1 MFKIKYFHKKNLI
14 IIFLILIIVAYSI
27 LCLNFYNSSLVK
39 FKECFNEGQYTK
51 ANSVILNEGYFNLIK
66 KVKINDDLNVY
77 FSGFIEELKAN
88 HENNAVS
95 EEYVAFT
102 LREIQRYNIDNSK
115 VKELEDSLSL
125 LTNSK
130 NDFEK
135 GVELFNNKDYTEAMK
150 SFNKVSPFF
159 PEYLEALDYENKC
172 HLSIKEDVLAKANEL
187 ASGKYYSKAISL
199 IKDNLDLLKEDKEL
213 SDKIR
218 EYEDEKNK
226 YITSKDNEDSQAVF
240 KNQKAFSKDTINTF
254 GIESGTNYLV
264 FVSINNQ
271 KTYVYKGSKNQWS
284 LVKEFLCSTGVKGND
299 TPKGSFTVKN
309 KGDWFYT
316 PKYEQGAK
324 YWVGF
329 KGNYLFHSLPFDK
342 EKKNVVDTTLGEPAS
357 HGCIRLK
364 VDESK
369 WLYDNIP
376 IGSKVVVN

>member
-1 MFKIKYFHKKNLI
+1 MVKYFQKKNLI
-14 IIFLILIIVAYSI
+14 IIFLILIIVVYSI
-27 LCLNFYNSSLVK
+27 LCLNFYNNNLLK
-39 FKECFNEGQYTK
+39 FKKCFDNGEYIK
-51 ANSVILNEGYFNLIK
+51 ANSIILNEGSFNLIK
-66 KVKINDDLNVY
+66 KVKINNDLNVY
-77 FSGFIEELKAN
+77 FSDFIEELKTN
-88 HENNAVS
+88 HENNMVS
-95 EEYVAFT
+95 EEHVAYI
-102 LREIQRYNIDNSK
+102 LKEIERYNRDNSK
-115 VKELEDSLSL
+115 VKELEEALPL

-130 NDFEK
+130 NEFEK
-135 GVELFNNKDYTEAMK
+135 GVELFNNKDYADAMK

-159 PEYLEALDYENKC
+159 PEYLEALDYEKKC
-172 HLSIKEDVLAKANEL
+172 HLSIKEDTLTKANEL

-240 KNQKAFSKDTINTF
+240 KNQRAFSKDTINTF

-284 LVKEFLCSTGVKGND
+284 LVKEFLCSTGVKGNE